1 VKELLPDI
9 ERWRA
14 RGERFALATVV
25 ATRRSAPRPVGSKL
39 AVSENGEM
47 AGSVSGGCVEN
58 EVYGSA
64 REVLDGAPP
73 QLLSYGISDDLA
85 LSVGLPCGGEI
96 DVFVYE
102 PDEALL
108 ERVLEVAR
116 GEERAVVLTDLET
129 GDQQLLRDGTELER
143 GKSGLVEREGRKL
156 FADVYGPPP
165 RLLVFGAV
173 DTAEALCRAAR
184 GIGWRTV
191 VADARGKFATPERVP
206 SADELVVGWPDE
218 VLARIVPDHATA
230 VVVLTHDDRFDV
242 PALAGALESDA
253 FYVGAIGSRRN
264 QARRRERLLEAG
276 VPEEAVDR
284 ISGPAGLDI
293 GADTPGETALSILA
307 EILAVRAGRS
317 GGPLKDA
324 AGRIHAEVA

>member
-1 VKELLPDI
+1 
-9 ERWRA
+9 
-14 RGERFALATVV
+14 
-25 ATRRSAPRPVGSKL
+25 
-39 AVSENGEM
+39 M
-47 AGSVSGGCVEN
+47 
-58 EVYGSA
+58 
-64 REVLDGAPP
+64 
-73 QLLSYGISDDLA
+73 
-85 LSVGLPCGGEI
+85 
-96 DVFVYE
+96 
-102 PDEALL
+102 
-108 ERVLEVAR
+108 
-116 GEERAVVLTDLET
+116 
-129 GDQQLLRDGTELER
+129 
-143 GKSGLVEREGRKL
+143 
-156 FADVYGPPP
+156 
-165 RLLVFGAV
+165 
-173 DTAEALCRAAR
+173 
-184 GIGWRTV
+184 
-191 VADARGKFATPERVP
+191 P

>member
-1 VKELLPDI
+1 MKELLPDI

-47 AGSVSGGCVEN
+47 AGSVAGGCVEN